1 MNLTLVL
8 GLVIV
13 AALGGLAYAAFN
25 FFSVKKLEEGTPR
38 MQEIAAAIRE
48 GANAFI
54 TYEYKVVAVVAAV
67 VALVLALLISWSAA
81 VAFIIGAIMSASA
94 GWVGMKIATFAN
106 VRVTNTARTTKSL
119 SDTLKVAFKGGSVMG
134 LCVSGFALLG
144 IFIVFIVFGVV
155 CGQIETVESLKLA
168 ADGVLLP
175 LGDSLVVTEEIKEV
189 ANGVVGDANATCK
202 SLLSI
207 FTNGAVDFGATFT
220 MTLSGYALGCS
231 IIAMFARI
239 GGGIYTKAADMGAD
253 LVGKT
258 EAHIPED
265 DPRNPAT
272 IADNVGDNVGDVAGL
287 GADLLESYV
296 GAILSGV
303 ILAIELFANASFI
316 NGALLRSMLIF
327 PLAFAAAGLISCI
340 IGIGSLFIRKKLSD
354 NPHKELNTATYIS
367 AGLTMAFGLAI
378 AYFAFNGIPSEVL
391 TASAIDFKLNW
402 ISPWIAAAIGIVAGI
417 VIGKIAEYY
426 TSYDYKPTK
435 VLSHASIDGSA
446 LTITQGLSLGMI
458 SCMYPCVVL
467 GVAIYGSYLISGMY
481 GVAAAAIGMLSF
493 VAATVSVDAYGP
505 ISDNAGGI
513 AEMSFLEPEV
523 REITDELDA
532 VGNTTAAI
540 GKGFAI
546 GSAAL
551 ATLAMMTSFIFA
563 SHHGEIFTEL
573 SLNVM
578 EPVIL
583 VGAIVGAALP
593 FMFSGM
599 LINAVAKAA
608 EKMVEE
614 VRRQFREIKGL
625 MEGEVLPDYKT
636 CIEISSQGALKEM
649 RVPAIFCIA
658 FPVVCG
664 FIFGAG
670 FVGGVLVG
678 ATISAIMLALFCGNA
693 GGAWDNGKK
702 YIEVG
707 GVEGEKKGGAA
718 HDAAVVGD
726 TVGDP
731 LKDTVGPSL
740 DILIKIMSTISLVT
754 VAAFAENNLL
764 ALLNLA

>member
-1 MNLTLVL
+1 MDFKLVL

-13 AALGGLAYAAFN
+13 AALGGLAYAMFN
-25 FFSVKKLEEGTPR
+25 FFSVKKLEEGTDR
-38 MQEIAAAIRE
+38 MQEIASAIRV

-54 TYEYKVVAVVAAV
+54 SYEYKIVAIVAVV
-67 VALVLALLISWSAA
+67 VAILLAFVISWSAA
-81 VAFIIGAIMSASA
+81 VAFIIGAVMSGSA
-94 GWVGMKIATFAN
+94 GWVGMKIATYAN
-106 VRVTNTARTTKSL
+106 VRVTNTARTSKSL
-119 SDTLKVAFKGGSVMG
+119 SNTLKVAFKGGSVMG
-134 LCVSGFALLG
+134 LCVSGCALLG
-144 IFIVFIVFGVV
+144 IFIVFLIFGV
-155 CGQIETVESLKLA
+155 CLGQIDAEYVHEQA
-168 ADGVLLP
+168 A
-175 LGDSLVVTEEIKEV
+175 S
-189 ANGVVGDANATCK
+189 CK
-202 SLLSI
+202 SILGMINENL
-207 FTNGAVDFGATFT
+207 NFGASFT

-231 IIAMFARI
+231 IIAIFARI

-287 GADLLESYV
+287 GSDLLESYV
-296 GAILSGV
+296 GALLSGT
-303 ILAIELFANASFI
+303 ILAIELFAKHVF
-316 NGALLRSMLIF
+316 GGTELLTAMIYF
-327 PLAFAAAGLISCI
+327 PLAFAAVGLISCV
-340 IGIGSLFIRKKLSD
+340 IGIASLFVRKKLSD
-354 NPHKELNTATYIS
+354 NPHKELNGATYIS
-367 AGLTMAFGLAI
+367 AILTMVLGAVVSYLS
-378 AYFAFNGIPSEVL
+378 FAQFSGKDVTDDLGNTLSIFESVEFHIG
-391 TASAIDFKLNW
+391 W
-402 ISPWIAAAIGIVAGI
+402 ISPWVAAAIGILAGI

-435 VLSHASIDGSA
+435 ELSAASAEGSA

-458 SCMYPCVVL
+458 SCMLPCVVL
-467 GVAIYGSYLISGMY
+467 GVAIYGSYLLSGMY

-493 VAATVSVDAYGP
+493 VATTVSVDAYGP

-513 AEMSFLEPEV
+513 AEMSYLDPSV

-551 ATLAMMTSFIFA
+551 ATLSMMTSYIFA
-563 SHHGEIFTEL
+563 YTDAPEVANYTEGAL
-573 SLNVM
+573 DKIALNAI
-578 EPVIL
+578 EPAVL
-583 VGAIVGAALP
+583 VGCIVGAALP

-608 EKMVEE
+608 RKMVEE

-664 FIFGAG
+664 FIFGAE

-678 ATISAIMLALFCGNA
+678 ATISAIMLALFCGNS

-702 YIEVG
+702 YIEIG
-707 GVEGEKKGGAA
+707 GVEGEKKGGSA

-764 ALLNLA
+764 SLFNL